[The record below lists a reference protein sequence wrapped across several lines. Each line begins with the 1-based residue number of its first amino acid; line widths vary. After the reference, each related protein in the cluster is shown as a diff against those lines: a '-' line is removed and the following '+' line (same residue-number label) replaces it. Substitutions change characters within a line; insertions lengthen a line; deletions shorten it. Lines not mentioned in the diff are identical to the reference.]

1 MKAEIRDAKAVGALR
16 PTEVAAYLRAS
27 GWSQQEDRGAW
38 ATWTKG
44 TDFEVIVPL
53 SRELGDFAQRMGD
66 IVRTLALAED
76 RSQLSVFAD
85 LTTTSADVVRIRA
98 SEPETA
104 DGTISLLEGVS
115 LVQEAMDM
123 MAAAACATVAPRPL
137 YRARRPQEAA
147 EYLNALRL
155 GQTERGSFVVAIVS
169 RVPPSLSM
177 PTSPQSEL
185 FPEEPFARRVSYTLA
200 DSLSAVRK
208 AADMAAGS
216 ASFDAFADRV
226 SEGVSANLCA
236 ALAGMG
242 KHLSDAGIL
251 SVELSWSRTRL
262 LRPQVASRITFP
274 RDYIPIL
281 EEAARLFRER
291 GPFEE
296 YDVRGV
302 VERLDRPEGAE
313 SGVATVVAEIEGRF
327 RKVSMTLAGN
337 DYELAIQSHGKRVPI
352 IAEGV
357 LERHGRSLVLVGPSN
372 VRLEALDDN

>member
-1 MKAEIRDAKAVGALR
+1 
-16 PTEVAAYLRAS
+16 
-27 GWSQQEDRGAW
+27 
-38 ATWTKG
+38 
-44 TDFEVIVPL
+44 
-53 SRELGDFAQRMGD
+53 
-66 IVRTLALAED
+66 
-76 RSQLSVFAD
+76 
-85 LTTTSADVVRIRA
+85 
-98 SEPETA
+98 
-104 DGTISLLEGVS
+104 
-115 LVQEAMDM
+115 
-123 MAAAACATVAPRPL
+123 
-137 YRARRPQEAA
+137 
-147 EYLNALRL
+147 
-155 GQTERGSFVVAIVS
+155 
-169 RVPPSLSM
+169 M